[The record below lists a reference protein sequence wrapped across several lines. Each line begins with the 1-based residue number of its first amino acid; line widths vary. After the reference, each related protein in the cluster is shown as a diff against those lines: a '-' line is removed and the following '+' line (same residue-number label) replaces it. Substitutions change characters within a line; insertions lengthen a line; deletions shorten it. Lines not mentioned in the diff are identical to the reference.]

1 MAASTQRVSVI
12 ATALDDVA
20 PATLTLVDQ
29 EPFPVIC
36 QICMDAPSSVFQLCG
51 AECLAEVCGEC
62 LVRHL
67 TSSIYSFYPG
77 VLPKVRCP
85 VCLNLLNKNQWEQ
98 FVLPATSAQQD
109 TQ

>member
-62 LVRHL
+62 LCV
-67 TSSIYSFYPG
+67 SIYSIRTNGSSSFFQQRQRNKIP
-77 VLPKVRCP
+77 
-85 VCLNLLNKNQWEQ
+85 NNLNKK
-98 FVLPATSAQQD
+98 
-109 TQ
+109 